1 MVESNTLEKRYSK
14 LQMKIAL
21 VEGRKCDEY
30 DYLIAVFSGL
40 VSGLIDSFFVG
51 KPNFENNYNSKLGT
65 LSDDFSN
72 KVLEKV
78 SDQLISRDL
87 KIYSSLKASGLKGEE
102 LHNALEA
109 KGIPKNYSLK
119 GYPTIKDK
127 ITYLENKFKVS
138 YDQSTNDKLM
148 GDYTN
153 ITPGNHHLKSLSH
166 TPDFIGL
173 IFAVLDQF
181 TKETTVVEKG
191 KLIRVVPVENK
202 IELRGSDVISKLFC
216 AVCNWLGHLLSDFCG
231 SHSSKGRGAG
241 IPIPFFELFQFC
253 DFGSFTSVSNSKKQ
267 TEYSIA
273 TLAVKVYENG
283 YDARHGIAMSTPL
296 IINDLIIKF
305 LWAIKKHFV
314 HNFDWRE
321 CIPSEKYP
329 DLRLMM
335 IIGNGCLCVTDGV
348 DAAIRSKGDILE
360 FALHLNYVAWLRLAT
375 RVLKE
380 LELRFGFTYEDL
392 KTQYEYLNYK
402 LDQYL
407 LKLES
412 IDYNILN
419 QEINDLQYVI
429 DEMEG
434 SELLEC
440 DKVLY
445 IYIKKYNIKL
455 DFSSFNEFEDLMID
469 DDYNFVL

>member
-1 MVESNTLEKRYSK
+1 
-14 LQMKIAL
+14 
-21 VEGRKCDEY
+21 
-30 DYLIAVFSGL
+30 
-40 VSGLIDSFFVG
+40 
-51 KPNFENNYNSKLGT
+51 
-65 LSDDFSN
+65 
-72 KVLEKV
+72 
-78 SDQLISRDL
+78 
-87 KIYSSLKASGLKGEE
+87 
-102 LHNALEA
+102 
-109 KGIPKNYSLK
+109 
-119 GYPTIKDK
+119 
-127 ITYLENKFKVS
+127 
-138 YDQSTNDKLM
+138 
-148 GDYTN
+148 
-153 ITPGNHHLKSLSH
+153 
-166 TPDFIGL
+166 
-173 IFAVLDQF
+173 
-181 TKETTVVEKG
+181 
-191 KLIRVVPVENK
+191 
-202 IELRGSDVISKLFC
+202 
-216 AVCNWLGHLLSDFCG
+216 
-231 SHSSKGRGAG
+231 
-241 IPIPFFELFQFC
+241 
-253 DFGSFTSVSNSKKQ
+253 
-267 TEYSIA
+267 
-273 TLAVKVYENG
+273 
-283 YDARHGIAMSTPL
+283 
-296 IINDLIIKF
+296 
-305 LWAIKKHFV
+305 
-314 HNFDWRE
+314 
-321 CIPSEKYP
+321 
-329 DLRLMM
+329 M

-440 DKVLY
+440 DQVLY